1 MASHRGSRRDDLPAD
16 PDLVRVPFDS
26 GLEAWI
32 LPHRRG
38 EGRIALG
45 LSVAAGSL
53 CEDESERG
61 LAHLVE
67 HLAFRGGHHL
77 PPGGLGQF
85 FDDLGTRLGRHHNA
99 ATGLEQTT
107 YTLTLPT
114 AESWAVERGLAC
126 LADFAFGLLMPE
138 AAVEEERR
146 VVLEEMRAH
155 DRPGRH
161 IRAQVL
167 DLLAPTQRLSERHP
181 LGTEEVV
188 GRVDAARL
196 RAFHRRWYRPE
207 SALVVAV
214 GDLDPTAVAGIIEGL
229 FRDWWAPSGGVP
241 YPDLELEPTTR
252 PGAFVALDP
261 DAVPGEVATIALHRI
276 PPQWSE
282 EGPVHRLRL
291 EAGLWLL
298 RRRLALCQAAADPPF
313 LDCRLSMTRL
323 VGCWHTARIAAE
335 TLPDRAPRA
344 LAAVVEEVERVRRHG
359 FTADELVTAGEHF
372 IATAER
378 ALRRA
383 TARSVDGV
391 VSELLEHA
399 RDRVPP
405 PSGNQRA
412 QWIADAAAGLD
423 GDEVAATTS
432 GALGASGCRL
442 LLAVASVPEVDACR
456 LEEIA
461 LETTTK
467 TDLAVVQPASRMRF
481 PAQARPTDA
490 APSRVELASL
500 GTSELRYANGVRLRL
515 RTMSDRPG
523 RVEVSCTLA
532 GGRIREDPSTLGL
545 TAAAALALSQ
555 PAFDG
560 LPSPVIADWLATA
573 GTAFDVSAEEDL
585 VRLRITGE
593 WEAVCA
599 GIELVHHVL
608 VGLRLEPA
616 VFVAWRERLAAADPS
631 SDLGAESILARR
643 VLEIASGCDPRFQ
656 MLETSRIQAITHD
669 EAVEWLDREVLP
681 APLEIA
687 IAGDFD
693 VAEAAAIGDR
703 FLGSLPARAGTA
715 DLTPLRILSP
725 MAGPITERLP
735 SDPAS
740 PRAAIFVGWRA
751 APWFETRDRTRLT
764 LASDI
769 LRGRLHRE
777 LRERLGLTYDADC
790 SYAPSRAYPSLSLL
804 ATTFYTPPERVEE
817 GADAALSLVHD
828 LASSGPTEAETDA
841 ARRRLHDL
849 ALLARRSP
857 RFWAR
862 SLSEIGLREQ
872 HLENLGRS
880 PDELLHIA
888 PDEIRATLDQWL
900 SPANRIVLM
909 ASPGHP

>member
-1 MASHRGSRRDDLPAD
+1 MASHETVRVHELPAD

-26 GLEAWI
+26 GLEAWV

-53 CEDESERG
+53 CEDETERG

-99 ATGLEQTT
+99 ATGLERTT

-167 DLLAPTQRLSERHP
+167 DRLAPAQRLSERHP
-181 LGTEEVV
+181 LGAEEVV
-188 GRVDAARL
+188 GGVDAERL
-196 RAFHRRWYRPE
+196 RMFHRRWYRPE
-207 SALVVAV
+207 SAVVVAV
-214 GDLDPTAVAGIIEGL
+214 GDLDPAAVTTAIEVVFG
-229 FRDWWAPSGGVP
+229 DWQTPSEGVR
-241 YPDLELEPTTR
+241 YPDLELDPATT

-276 PPQWSE
+276 PSHGSE
-282 EGPVHRLRL
+282 AGLLHRLRL

-298 RRRLALCQAAADPPF
+298 RRRLALRQAGGDPPF
-313 LDCRLSMTRL
+313 LDSRLSITRL

-335 TLPDRAPRA
+335 TVPDRAPRA
-344 LAAVVEEVERVRRHG
+344 LAAVVEEVERIRRRG

-372 IATAER
+372 VATAER
-378 ALRRA
+378 AQRRA
-383 TARSVDGV
+383 AVRSVDGV
-391 VSELLEHA
+391 AGELLEHA
-399 RDRVPP
+399 PDRVPP
-405 PSGNQRA
+405 PSGDQRA
-412 QWIADAAAGLD
+412 RWIADAATRLD
-423 GDEVAATTS
+423 GDDVAATTS

-442 LLAVASVPEVDACR
+442 LFAVASVPGVDARR

-461 LETTTK
+461 SEATTK
-467 TDLAVVQPASRMRF
+467 PDLAVVQRTPRMRL
-481 PAQARPTDA
+481 PAPSRRPVA
-490 APSRVELASL
+490 AESRVELASL
-500 GTSELRYANGVRLRL
+500 GTAALTYANGARLRL

-523 RVEVSCTLA
+523 RVEVSISLA
-532 GGRIREDPSTLGL
+532 GGRIREDRSTLGL

-560 LPSPVIADWLATA
+560 LPSPIIADWLATA
-573 GTAFDVSAEEDL
+573 GTAFDVSVEEDL
-585 VRLRITGE
+585 VRLRIAGE
-593 WEAVCA
+593 WEAVCD
-599 GIELVHHVL
+599 GIELAHHVL
-608 VGLRLEPA
+608 VGPRLEPA

-631 SDLGAESILARR
+631 ADTGAESILARR

-669 EAVEWLDREVLP
+669 EAVEWLDREILP

-693 VAEAAAIGDR
+693 VAEAAALGDR
-703 FLGSLPARAGTA
+703 FLGSLPTRASTA
-715 DLTPLRILSP
+715 DLAPLRILSP
-725 MAGPITERLP
+725 ASGPITQRLP

-751 APWFETRDRTRLT
+751 APWHATRDRTRLT
-764 LASDI
+764 LVSDI

-817 GADAALSLVHD
+817 GADAAVALVHD
-828 LASSGPTEAETDA
+828 LARSGPTEAETDA

-849 ALLARRSP
+849 AIQARRSP

-872 HLENLGRS
+872 HLENLNRS
-880 PDELLHIA
+880 PDELLEIA
-888 PDEIRATLDQWL
+888 PDEVRETLERWL
-900 SPANRIVLM
+900 TPANRIVLM
-909 ASPGHP
+909 ASPNHP